1 MAEYASNSHR
11 SKTEAAE
18 REKRVE
24 KVVKGKA
31 STSKNNGRKFT
42 NIFVSEDASSV
53 KKYVIEDVLIPTI
66 KDTIASIVKNSIDI
80 FLFGESQGNRSRSK
94 SKVSYRS
101 YYDDEKDNRGRA
113 TTSSRSRF
121 DYDDI
126 KFETRAEAEEVRDQM
141 DNVIETYG
149 HVTVADMYDMA
160 DLTAPY
166 TANDYGWKSVV
177 NADIVR
183 ARDGGWI
190 LKLPNARPIN

>member
-1 MAEYASNSHR
+1 MAEYQSNSHR
-11 SKTEAAE
+11 SKAEAAE

-31 STSKNNGRKFT
+31 STSSNAGRKFT

-53 KKYVIEDVLIPTI
+53 KKYVVEDVLIPTI
-66 KDTIASIVKNSIDI
+66 KDTVANIVKNVVDI
-80 FLFGESQGNRSRSK
+80 VLFGETQGNRSRSK

-101 YYDDEKDNRGRA
+101 YYDDEKEKSRA
-113 TTSSRSRF
+113 TTSSRNRF